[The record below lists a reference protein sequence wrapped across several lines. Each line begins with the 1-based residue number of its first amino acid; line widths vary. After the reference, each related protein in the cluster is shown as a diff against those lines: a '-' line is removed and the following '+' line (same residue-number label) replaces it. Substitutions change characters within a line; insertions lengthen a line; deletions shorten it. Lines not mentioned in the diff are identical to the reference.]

1 MFERILVPTD
11 LTERSFKA
19 LEVALKIARH
29 DEATVTLLH
38 VVEMIMDTDTEDFR
52 DFYDKL
58 GRRANRLMDEAVTR
72 FKKSPL
78 PIDKQVMFGQRV
90 KDIVSFAHSRDID
103 LIILMSHK
111 IDSADSSRGWG
122 TISYKVS
129 ILSHCP
135 VMLVK

>member
-52 DFYDKL
+52 DFYEKL